1 MSAEQ
6 FTVTQP
12 QPPFQRGA
20 PLNSYTIDQ
29 NNRKLCQCQATAAQP
44 TSGLIK
50 VAGKIFGQ
58 MPIPASDLPPVVSPS
73 GLTATGWQVI
83 DYGTQAQNSI
93 KFQNGLY
100 SGVQRDYRIGGANV
114 GDNNYL
120 VVLALFRNAA
130 AVWVPA
136 YNANQNSPIQ
146 FKGVS
151 GDCPPVV

>member
-20 PLNSYTIDQ
+20 PLNSYIIDQ
-29 NNRKLCQCQATAAQP
+29 NNVKLCQCQAAAAQP
-44 TSGLIK
+44 TAGIIK

-58 MPIPASDLPPVVSPS
+58 IPIPSSDLPPVNSPS
-73 GLTATGWQVI
+73 GLTSTGWQVI
-83 DYGTQAQNSI
+83 DYGTQAQSSI
-93 KFQNGLY
+93 KFQNGIY
-100 SGVQRDYRIGGANV
+100 SGVQRDYRVVGAKV

-146 FKGVS
+146 FKGVA

>member
-20 PLNSYTIDQ
+20 PLNSYAIDQ

-58 MPIPASDLPPVVSPS
+58 MPIPASDLPPVASPS

-93 KFQNGLY
+93 KIQNGLY

-146 FKGVS
+146 FKGVA